1 MTRPNGGWQ
10 YPRED
15 YPGTAGSIPPG
26 GTADQVLAKIDGTDF
41 NTYWRT
47 IVGGGG
53 GGGETF
59 SYWDPD
65 KPPIIPNAADDE
77 GEGLAGATPPGW
89 TAFNLATSSTFLY
102 DGKGRIDL
110 FVPGGSGDVLR
121 FFYKG
126 GITGSYTATVKMAA
140 LMAGS
145 FNSTG
150 LCVRDP
156 SSGKMLSLGLQ
167 HRGSTVNWIF
177 TWWNSST
184 SWAGESI
191 GPAVDMNDDM
201 YFQLS
206 WDGTTV
212 TARYARN
219 GTDFQVW
226 TTSTWFTGGT
236 PTQVGLQAN
245 SQSGGNAHGYFYFF
259 RLKAATSDQIGG
271 MRLVGGTS
279 TGSLTVYDEGVSVGT
294 GVTGLNFIGGAVVAG
309 APVSGVVPITISGGT
324 IDVKDEGTTVATG
337 ISALNFIGAN
347 VVAGPAVAGVV
358 PITISGS
365 TGGGGGSGTLPS
377 MDLINFWPS
386 SSIKATASQSFSS
399 TPPQGAFIPGVN
411 NGWITNGGALP
422 QWIKIEFP
430 QAVTLKSYAIVP
442 WYVDNYPSRTPKTWT
457 LEGSNDD
464 AAWTTLD
471 TQTNFTTWVSATE
484 RTSFS
489 TSNTTAY
496 KFYRWTFTA
505 NNGNTYTGVGGIW
518 LYGDPGSTGSSAPAW
533 VTNHPDNPPTS
544 ANAMDDECTGS
555 SLSSIWTLVDP
566 GSITAS
572 VTKSYNNQGWMTFSC
587 PSSIQNRIFAITQ
600 PAPSGNWRVQSK
612 LAFDSATW
620 SYFGIQLIARRASV
634 SKSSVAGPMYHQSYG
649 AITMYATRI
658 NEPSTLTIDQDL
670 YDIRS
675 DIFYLEL
682 EYDGTNLIWRTSKT
696 GVKYTRFWA
705 ETTAAHLGAA
715 PETIGVNF
723 HFYANTNDA
732 NHIMTASMDWF
743 RRVA

>member
-26 GTADQVLAKIDGTDF
+26 GTADQVLAKIDGADF

-77 GEGLAGATPPGW
+77 AEGLAGATPPGW
-89 TAFNLATSSTFLY
+89 TAFNLAASSTFLY

-126 GITGSYTATVKMAA
+126 GITGSYTATVKMAS
-140 LMAGS
+140 LMAGA

-150 LCVRDP
+150 LCIRDP

-167 HRGSTVNWIF
+167 HRGGSVVWIF

-184 SWAGESI
+184 SWAGETL

-259 RLKAATSDQIGG
+259 RLKAATTDQIGG

-279 TGSLTVYDEGVSVGT
+279 TGSLAVYDEGVSVGT

-309 APVSGVVPITISGGT
+309 APVSGVIPITISGGS

-337 ISALNFIGAN
+337 VSALNFIGAN
-347 VVAGPAVAGVV
+347 VTVGAAVAGVV
-358 PITISGS
+358 PITVSGS
-365 TGGGGGSGTLPS
+365 SGGGGGGGALPS
-377 MDLINFWPS
+377 IDLINFWTS
-386 SSIKATASQSFSS
+386 SGVKATASSS
-399 TPPQGAFIPGVN
+399 YSQLGPEGAWLPGEG
-411 NGWITNGGALP
+411 NGWITNATSTG
-422 QWIKIEFP
+422 WVKIEFP
-430 QAVTLKSYAIVP
+430 SAVTMKSYAINP
-442 WYVDNYPSRTPKTWT
+442 WYADTFPTRSPKTWT

-464 AAWTTLD
+464 VTYTVLD
-471 TQTNFTTWVSATE
+471 TQTNFTAWTRYQRVAFT
-484 RTSFS
+484 

-496 KFYRWTFTA
+496 KFYKLNVTL
-505 NNGNTYTGVGGIW
+505 NGGDSYMGVGGIY
-518 LYGDPGSTGSSAPAW
+518 LYGDPGGTGSALPAW

-544 ANAMDDECTGS
+544 ANAMDDEFTGA
-555 SLSSIWTLVDP
+555 SLDSKWTLRDL
-566 GSITAS
+566 STINAS
-572 VTKSYNNQGWMTFSC
+572 VTKSYNNGGWLSYSC
-587 PSSIQNRIFAITQ
+587 PSSIQTRIYALTQ
-600 PAPSGNWRVQSK
+600 PAPAGNWRVQSK
-612 LAFDSATW
+612 MAFDSATW
-620 SYFGIQLIARRASV
+620 NYFGLYLIARRGSV
-634 SKSSVAGPMYHQSYG
+634 SKSSMAGPLYHSSYG
-649 AITMYATRI
+649 AITTYATRV
-658 NEPSTLTIDQDL
+658 NEPSTLAIDQDL

-675 DIFYLEL
+675 DTFYLEL
-682 EYDGTNLIWRTSKT
+682 EYDGTNLTWRISKT
-696 GVKYTRFWA
+696 GMKYTRFWGEA
-705 ETTAAHLGAA
+705 ATTFLGGA
-715 PETIGVNF
+715 PEEVGINF
-723 HFYANTNDA
+723 HFYGGSSDT
-732 NHIMTASMDWF
+732 NHIMTGSVDWF